1 MALTKRFKAFQIT
14 METVRALPVGG
25 SATVPCPLC
34 GQTIIV
40 SRPNLDGVQSQCL
53 TRGCWRLSLNSP
65 DEPGREFPM
74 KLTSE

>member
-1 MALTKRFKAFQIT
+1 MALTKRFKAFQLT

-25 SATVPCPLC
+25 AATVPCPLC

-40 SRPNLDGVQSQCL
+40 SRPSRDGVQSHCL

-65 DEPGREFPM
+65 DEPGGDLQA
-74 KLTSE
+74 KLISE